1 VKEIN
6 RVNRQ
11 FASEVGIIGAG
22 VMGEALLVATSK
34 AKVSSS
40 LIIIADKLSKRVNE
54 LQSQYGCTIG
64 NPIEVALQARNIFL
78 VVKPQDLDFL
88 LEEIGK
94 SISTSQRVISFAA
107 GKKTSHIQGFL
118 KEGVPVLRVMPNTP
132 ILVGIGVSAISA
144 GQYASQADIT
154 AVEEILKMCG
164 KVIVVDEVLQDA
176 VTATS
181 GSGPAYFFRF
191 VEAMIAG
198 AQELGLSES
207 DAKTLVVQ
215 TIMGAAAMLNMDGAS
230 PKKLRENVTSPN
242 GTTFAALKVFESMGI
257 EGTIKKAMRA
267 ARDKSE
273 ELSYNSDHLRQS

>member
-1 VKEIN
+1 MKEIN

-11 FASEVGIIGAG
+11 FESEIGIIGAG

-34 AKVSSS
+34 AKIDSS
-40 LIIIADKLSKRVNE
+40 LIVIADKLSKRVSE
-54 LQSQYGCTIG
+54 LQSKYGCTIG

-198 AQELGLSES
+198 AQELGLSEN

-273 ELSYNSDHLRQS
+273 ELSYNSDHLR